1 MSTKRD
7 TQYAAKRRA
16 AARKRNREL
25 IRQIGTYM
33 ILAVLIVGTVSAV
46 FIAQVGNTSSP
57 PASNATPTAT
67 VSTALKQL
75 VTQADQLVAT
85 GAYTDAVSYY
95 AAYLQQVPT
104 DADTHFK
111 LGKTLVDPKN
121 PSPNYPRGLA
131 ELQQA
136 LNINPSGTWAAE
148 AQALLTQ
155 YQSAS
160 IATIS
165 ALPTPTS
172 GTSSTS
178 TGTPPSNDSSTGDS
192 TPKP

>member
-1 MSTKRD
+1 MATKRD
-7 TQYAAKRRA
+7 TQYAAKKRA

-25 IRQIGTYM
+25 VRQIGTLI
-33 ILAVLIVGTVSAV
+33 ILAVLIIGTVSTV
-46 FIAQVGNTSSP
+46 FIAQSGTTSSVP
-57 PASNATPTAT
+57 LSNATPTVT
-67 VSTALKQL
+67 VSAAIRQL

-111 LGKTLVDPKN
+111 LGKALLAADN

-136 LNINPSGTWAAE
+136 LNINPNGTWATE
-148 AQALLTQ
+148 AQSLMSQ
-155 YQSAS
+155 YQNAS
-160 IATIS
+160 IATIA
-165 ALPTPTS
+165 ALPSPTTAAPS
-172 GTSSTS
+172 TSS
-178 TGTPPSNDSSTGDS
+178 TGTPASNGSTEDS
-192 TPKP
+192 TPAP

>member
-1 MSTKRD
+1 
-7 TQYAAKRRA
+7 
-16 AARKRNREL
+16 
-25 IRQIGTYM
+25 M

-46 FIAQVGNTSSP
+46 FIAQVGTTSSP

-67 VSTALKQL
+67 ISAALKQL

-85 GAYTDAVSYY
+85 GAYTDAISYY

-111 LGKTLVDPKN
+111 LGKALVDPKN

-131 ELQQA
+131 EMQQA
-136 LNINPSGTWAAE
+136 LNINPNGTWAAE
-148 AQALLTQ
+148 AQALMTQ

-172 GTSSTS
+172 SAPGTSVV
-178 TGTPPSNDSSTGDS
+178 GTPASNDTTGDA

>member
-1 MSTKRD
+1 
-7 TQYAAKRRA
+7 
-16 AARKRNREL
+16 
-25 IRQIGTYM
+25 M

-46 FIAQVGNTSSP
+46 FIAQVGTTSST

-67 VSTALKQL
+67 ISAALKQL

-85 GAYTDAVSYY
+85 GAYTDAISYY
-95 AAYLQQVPT
+95 SAYLQQVPT

-165 ALPTPTS
+165 ALPTATTS
-172 GTSSTS
+172 APGTSVV
-178 TGTPPSNDSSTGDS
+178 GTPASNDTTGDA

>member
-1 MSTKRD
+1 
-7 TQYAAKRRA
+7 
-16 AARKRNREL
+16 
-25 IRQIGTYM
+25 M

-57 PASNATPTAT
+57 PVSNATPTAT

-121 PSPNYPRGLA
+121 PSPNYPRGLS

-136 LNINPSGTWAAE
+136 LNINPSGTWATE
-148 AQALLTQ
+148 AQALMTQ

-165 ALPTPTS
+165 ALPTS
-172 GTSSTS
+172 TSSAQSTS
-178 TGTPPSNDSSTGDS
+178 VIGTPAPNGSTGDA